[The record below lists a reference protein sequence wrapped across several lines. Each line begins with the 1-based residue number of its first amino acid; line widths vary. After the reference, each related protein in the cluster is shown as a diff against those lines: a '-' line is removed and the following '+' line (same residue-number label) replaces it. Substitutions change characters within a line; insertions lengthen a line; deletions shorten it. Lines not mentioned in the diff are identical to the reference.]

1 MTEET
6 LAYLCEEMKKAERS
20 LKAAKKLIEEK
31 LTDDAIS
38 RAYYAVFHSAR
49 AVLKTKGVDTKTH
62 QGLITQFALHLVKP
76 GLLETEYGD
85 ILRQGKEDR
94 ETGDYEPF
102 VTFDL
107 EEAEK
112 RVKDAER
119 FIIRVLKYLKDSG
132 FEFAAHERGNPR

>member
-1 MTEET
+1 MTEGT
-6 LAYLCEEMKKAERS
+6 LAYLREEMKKAAHS
-20 LKAAKKLIEEK
+20 LKAAQKPVGEE
-31 LTDDAIS
+31 LTDDAVS

-49 AVLKTKGVDTKTH
+49 AALKTKGIETKTH

-85 ILRQGKEDR
+85 ILRQEKEDR

-102 VTFDL
+102 VSFSL

-112 RVKDAER
+112 RVKDAECFVTR
-119 FIIRVLKYLKDSG
+119 IQKFLKVAG
-132 FEFAAHERGNPR
+132 FK